1 MDTNERGDSFET
13 ALAELEKLVK
23 KLEGGEG
30 TLDEALA
37 DFERA
42 TALVRLCNDRLTSAE
57 KRIEIITG
65 EEIQG

>member
-1 MDTNERGDSFET
+1 MSTNKQGDSFET

-23 KLEGGEG
+23 KLEGGES

-57 KRIEIITG
+57 KRIEIVTG